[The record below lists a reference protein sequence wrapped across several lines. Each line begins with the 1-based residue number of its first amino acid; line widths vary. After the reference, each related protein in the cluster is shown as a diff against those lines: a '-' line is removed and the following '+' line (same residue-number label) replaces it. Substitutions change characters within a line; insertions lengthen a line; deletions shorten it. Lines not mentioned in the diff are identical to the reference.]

1 MISNMDM
8 RQALINH
15 GDHIIT
21 NNQNIAI
28 GNCNYIVKI
37 SKSSELETKPYLLNN
52 LYNYFR
58 LENSDIK
65 NNYLSEY
72 MYMSAVYKPCTTIK

>member
-1 MISNMDM
+1 MDM
-8 RQALINH
+8 RLALINH

-37 SKSSELETKPYLLNN
+37 HKSSELETKPYLLKN
-52 LYNYFR
+52 LYNYFT
-58 LENSDIK
+58 LEKSDLK
-65 NNYLSEY
+65 NKHLSEY
-72 MYMSAVYKPCTTIK
+72 MYSSIVYKPSITIK

>member
-1 MISNMDM
+1 MNM

-15 GDHIIT
+15 SDHIIS

-37 SKSSELETKPYLLNN
+37 TKSSELETKPYLLNN

-65 NNYLSEY
+65 NKYLSEY
-72 MYMSAVYKPCTTIK
+72 MYMSTVYNPSITIK